1 MSGSLLPVVAAI
13 LVVGI
18 GAQLLA
24 RRLRVPSVVFYL
36 VAGLLLGPDGAGM
49 VTLETFGDGLEVIV
63 GLAVAIIVFDGAFA
77 LQFGRIREASRTS
90 LRLVTVGA
98 VVMFAGTT
106 VAVRVL
112 TGSTWEIALLVGALL
127 VATGPTVITPIL
139 EVVRVREHVAAALE
153 TEGIVNDVTA
163 AIGAVVIFE
172 TLLLDDL
179 GLPATFLTFIERLG
193 IGVAAGLVATAI
205 VYALLEAD
213 DEIDPDRRVVSMLT
227 AASGLGS
234 AALAGILAFEAGIGT
249 PDWALV
255 GLATGVVAA
264 AVTAGLLRYDI
275 GPEADRRVGLAFGL
289 AGGAGAIAVTWVL
302 TTETLAGSVR
312 SGLALLAGALVAW
325 AVFELFRSDVA
336 PGEEPQ
342 AARFLTIAAAVGSFA
357 LAETVAAEAGIAAAA
372 TAGIALGNL
381 DLPQRE
387 LMEEFGR
394 DATLLVLAFVFVSL
408 AALIDLSAIAD
419 LGVAGVALAAVVIL
433 VLRPLVAAIATVG
446 VDRFSRPERLFLAA
460 VGPRGIIPASVATL
474 FAIELATAGNE
485 SAAQVLLGTVF
496 VVIFATVSIEAGLA
510 RQIGDLL
517 GVTPMRTILVGGG
530 RVGRALATRLDRRG
544 EFVVIVEDDENA
556 AAEARRAG
564 FTVHEGDGTESDV
577 LRAAGIEDA
586 KIVVAATGDD
596 DVNALIT
603 QLASTKFGVGKIY
616 ARVNDPE
623 NVEAFDSEVVTAIDS
638 SMATAYAIDNEIE
651 RPELAHW
658 MNDLGD
664 GHDIQQVTVTAED
677 LVGKTIEE
685 LRKEIPR
692 GCLVAEVGEG
702 SEAHVPEPDH
712 RLADGEV
719 VTFLG
724 DSDAVAEAVRR
735 FHPRE

>member
-1 MSGSLLPVVAAI
+1 VSGNLLSVVATI
-13 LVVGI
+13 LIVGI
-18 GAQLLA
+18 AVQLLA
-24 RRLRVPSVVFYL
+24 RRLEVPSVVFYL
-36 VAGLLLGPDGAGM
+36 AAGVVLGPEGVGL

-77 LQFGRIREASRTS
+77 LEFHRIKEASRTS

-98 VVMFAGTT
+98 VVMFVGTAT
-106 VAVRVL
+106 AVRVL
-112 TGSTWEIALLVGALL
+112 TGTDWEIALLVGALL

-179 GLPATFLTFIERLG
+179 GLPATVLTFLERFG
-193 IGVAAGLVATAI
+193 VGVAAGLIATAA
-205 VYALLEAD
+205 VYALLED
-213 DEIDPDRRVVSMLT
+213 DGGPPQPRLVARLT
-227 AASGLGS
+227 AASGVGS
-234 AALAGILAFEAGIGT
+234 AALAGILAVEAGFGT
-249 PDWALV
+249 PAWAAI
-255 GLATGVVAA
+255 GLTTGVVVAA
-264 AVTAGLLRYDI
+264 LIAGLLRYDAA
-275 GPEADRRVGLAFGL
+275 PDSDRRIGRMFTV
-289 AGGAGAIAVTWVL
+289 AGGVSAAGLTWSL
-302 TTETLAGSVR
+302 TVGTAHGVPVR
-312 SGLALLAGALVAW
+312 AAGAL
-325 AVFELFRSDVA
+325 AVGLGTAAVVRSLFHSDVA

-342 AARFLTIAAAVGSFA
+342 AARFLTIAAAIGSFA

-381 DLPQRE
+381 DLPNRDV
-387 LMEEFGR
+387 MEEFGR
-394 DATLLVLAFVFVSL
+394 DATLLVLAFVFISL
-408 AALIDLSAIAD
+408 AALIDVGAIAR
-419 LGVAGVALAAVVIL
+419 LGLAGLALAAVVMV
-433 VLRPLVAAIATVG
+433 VLRPLVALIATLG
-446 VDRFSRPERLFLAA
+446 VDRFTRPERLFLAA

-485 SAAQVLLGTVF
+485 ATAQTLLGTVF
-496 VVIFATVSIEAGLA
+496 VVIFATVAVEAGLA
-510 RQIGDLL
+510 RQIGEIL

-530 RVGRALATRLDRRG
+530 RVGRALATRLERRG

-556 AAEARRAG
+556 AETARQAG
-564 FTVHEGDGTESDV
+564 FTVHGGDGTESDV

-586 KIVVAATGDD
+586 RIVVAATGDD
-596 DVNALIT
+596 DVNALVT
-603 QLASTKFGVGKIY
+603 QLASTKFGVERIY
-616 ARVNDPE
+616 ARVNRPE
-623 NVEAFDSEVVTAIDS
+623 NVDAFDSDVVTAIDS

-664 GHDIQQVTVTAED
+664 GHDIQQIEVTAED

-685 LRKEIPR
+685 LHEAIPG
-692 GCLVAEVGEG
+692 GCLVAEVGRA
-702 SEAHVPEPDH
+702 SESHVPEPEH
-712 RLADGEV
+712 RLVYGET

-724 DSDAVAEAVRR
+724 ETDAVAEAVRR
-735 FHPRE
+735 FHPRD